1 MGPLKIGALGC
12 SLVSLVVNM
21 VMLVTKVLLSLHV
34 HSAQINDRSWV
45 TNDSRKRG
53 QNHIPARVEQD
64 DRPDERIAIN
74 DQDYPT
80 HQWKIASPNT
90 AAPHGTVPTA
100 AVPVCFRLAEV
111 IDISLNYM
119 FFIYIPDRRRRLY
132 AILTVCLCTCVVDG
146 FGPNVPVD
154 ELQAWNFWSFS
165 PWKVRVKVRTLDIAP
180 LRIVNHHL
188 RSAQVWHV
196 FSRDPTVLL
205 AHPHVHPLSEW
216 AIPAFAF
223 RL

>member
-119 FFIYIPDRRRRLY
+119 FLYISQIDAGDYMRSLQF
-132 AILTVCLCTCVVDG
+132 VCALVLWTDLDQTC
-146 FGPNVPVD
+146 
-154 ELQAWNFWSFS
+154 
-165 PWKVRVKVRTLDIAP
+165 
-180 LRIVNHHL
+180 
-188 RSAQVWHV
+188 RSMNYRPGTFDH
-196 FSRDPTVLL
+196 SHR
-205 AHPHVHPLSEW
+205 E
-216 AIPAFAF
+216 
-223 RL
+223 R